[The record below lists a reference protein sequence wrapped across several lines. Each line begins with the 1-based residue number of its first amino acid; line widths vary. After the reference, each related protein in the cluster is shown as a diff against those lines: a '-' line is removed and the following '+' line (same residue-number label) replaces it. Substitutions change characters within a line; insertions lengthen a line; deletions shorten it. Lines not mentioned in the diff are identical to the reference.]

1 MDKEAKAL
9 EKAQSELDKV
19 VKANTARKNAE
30 KNAAE
35 QAKLKAA
42 EAEANKKLL
51 EKKFR
56 KSDLQKL
63 IASADASITAADKKL
78 YQLELDT
85 IIQEETD
92 IAT

>member
-1 MDKEAKAL
+1 LDKEAKAL

-42 EAEANKKLL
+42 EAEANK
-51 EKKFR
+51 
-56 KSDLQKL
+56 
-63 IASADASITAADKKL
+63 
-78 YQLELDT
+78 
-85 IIQEETD
+85 
-92 IAT
+92 